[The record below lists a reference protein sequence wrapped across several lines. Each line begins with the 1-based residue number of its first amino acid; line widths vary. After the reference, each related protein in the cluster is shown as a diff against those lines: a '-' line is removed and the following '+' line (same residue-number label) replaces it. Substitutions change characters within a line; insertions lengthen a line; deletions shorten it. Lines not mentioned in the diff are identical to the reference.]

1 MQQEEQVDILA
12 LEFYQ
17 EKGEHSFFLLEQ
29 NFNNFH
35 LVLVNK
41 KAISII
47 MRLLFLFLYYGYTT
61 NLSLPF
67 FNYCRGFFGK
77 EILLE
82 KTPKEI
88 KTLR

>member
-47 MRLLFLFLYYGYTT
+47 MRLLFLFLHYGYTT

-67 FNYCRGFFGK
+67 FSHSRRFFGK

-88 KTLR
+88 KAL